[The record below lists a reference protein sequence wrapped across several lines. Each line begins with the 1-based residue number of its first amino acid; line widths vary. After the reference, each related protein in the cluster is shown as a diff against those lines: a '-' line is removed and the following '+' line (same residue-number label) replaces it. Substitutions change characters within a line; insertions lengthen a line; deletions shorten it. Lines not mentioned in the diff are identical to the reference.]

1 MPRYRDVFLEKEKTL
16 ADSGSVTIELAVVD
30 PISEL
35 HIRVKNK
42 NGGTSN
48 KNNPISRNIS
58 KIEIVDGSNVI
69 YSLNGMLAQ
78 AMSYYQRGVVP
89 SMQRQGGPS
98 QNQEDLYVIRFG
110 RWLWDQVYA
119 LVPQAFRNLQLKITW
134 NFATVTAVGATGFLA
149 DNGKLSVTARLMEG
163 LAAPPVGF
171 MMAKSHY
178 DWTTAASGDERI
190 SLPTDHD
197 YVLMLCRAW
206 ETEVKLYTTI
216 SNLKLSI
223 DQDKVIP
230 FDAPSWDLLKQMEN
244 DYGLITL
251 EQHPFATT
259 EENIQTWLGV
269 GETATVQSETA
280 PTGPTDLFGLSN
292 VYGIDSG
299 HLNLV
304 HRNPANTAAVSG
316 ILQMIAR
323 GQALNHCFAVPF
335 GTMDDP
341 DSWLKAPTH
350 GDIKAIIT
358 QGNAGAAATLALLQ
372 AKSYVAAAAA

>member
-1 MPRYRDVFLEKEKTL
+1 MARYRDVFIEKDKTL

-78 AMSYYQRGVVP
+78 AMSYYQRNILP

-98 QNQEDLYVIRFG
+98 ENQEDLYVIRFG
-110 RWLWDQVYA
+110 RWLWDQAYA
-119 LVPQAFRNLQLKITW
+119 LVPQSFRNLQLKITW
-134 NFATVTAVGATGFLA
+134 NFATVIAVGATGFLA
-149 DNGKLSVTARLMEG
+149 DNGKLSITARLMEG
-163 LAAPPVGF
+163 LEAPPIGF
-171 MMAKSHY
+171 MMAKSHF

-197 YVLMLCRAW
+197 YVMMLFRAW

-223 DQDKVIP
+223 DQDKIIP
-230 FDAPSWDLLKQMEN
+230 FDSPSWDLLKQMEN
-244 DYGLITL
+244 DYGLIDL
-251 EQHPFATT
+251 EQHVFAAS

-269 GETATVQSETA
+269 GETVVVTPEGQDAVGATAGAIATV
-280 PTGPTDLFGLSN
+280 
-292 VYGIDSG
+292 YGVDSG
-299 HLNLV
+299 HFNLKLLGNDGQV
-304 HRNPANTAAVSG
+304 KAAS
-316 ILQMIAR
+316 ILQVMAR
-323 GQALNHCFAVPF
+323 GQALNHCFAMPF

-350 GDIKAIIT
+350 GDIKAIIS

-372 AKSYVAAAAA
+372 AKNYATLAA

>member
-1 MPRYRDVFLEKEKTL
+1 MGRYRDVFIEKDKTL
-16 ADSGSVTIELAVVD
+16 ADSGSLTIELAVVD

-42 NGGTSN
+42 NGATSN

-58 KIEIVDGSNVI
+58 KIEIVDGSHVI

-78 AMSYYQRGVVP
+78 AMSYYQRRAVP

-98 QNQEDLYVIRFG
+98 ENQEDLYVIRFG
-110 RWLWDQVYA
+110 RWLWDRAYA
-119 LVPQAFRNLQLKITW
+119 LVPQSFRNLQLKITW
-134 NFATVTAVGATGFLA
+134 NFATVTAVGATGYLTN
-149 DNGKLSVTARLMEG
+149 NGKLSVMARLMEG
-163 LAAPPVGF
+163 LEVPPVGF
-171 MMAKSHY
+171 MMAKSHF
-178 DWTTAASGDERI
+178 DFTTAASGDERI
-190 SLPTDHD
+190 ALPTDHD
-197 YVLMLCRAW
+197 YVLMLFRAW

-216 SNLKLSI
+216 TNLKLSI
-223 DQDKVIP
+223 DQDKIIP
-230 FDAPSWDLLKQMEN
+230 FDSPAWDMLKLMEN

-251 EQHPFATT
+251 AQHPFATT

-280 PTGPTDLFGLSN
+280 PTDPTALFGSSN
-292 VYGIDSG
+292 VYGLDSG
-299 HLNLV
+299 HINLV

-358 QGNAGAAATLALLQ
+358 QGNAGAAANLALLQ
-372 AKSYVAAAAA
+372 AKNYATPAA